1 MSHKSFD
8 SKQIDSLTQAIL
20 ASYQDDMGTNFIDV
34 KNLPVRDKILF
45 VLNSLMELL
54 FPGYT
59 GKRPVSSE
67 NIRSIVQEI
76 LVMVRRELA
85 DQIEL
90 ALRFNCKL
98 KECPACDCRILAG
111 ECCEKL
117 LNQIPDIRQML
128 KEDVQAAFDGDPA
141 AKAPEEIV
149 LSYPHLCAI
158 AIHRVAHELYRMDIP
173 LIPRMMAEYAHS
185 QTGIDIHP
193 GAQVG
198 RRFFIDHGT
207 GVVIGETAVIGNNVK
222 IYQGVTLGA
231 VSFPKDE
238 QGNIIRGKKRH
249 PTLEDDVTVYAEAT
263 ILGDIV
269 IGKGA
274 VIGGNVWIRE
284 SVPPGAVVTIA
295 KPESL
300 YVTRGRRKT
309 AEKNSE

>member
-85 DQIEL
+85 EQIEL

-117 LNQIPDIRQML
+117 LNQIPEIRQML

-238 QGNIIRGKKRH
+238 HGNIIRGKKRH

>member
-90 ALRFNCKL
+90 ALRFNCKF

>member
-1 MSHKSFD
+1 MPYKSFD
-8 SKQIDSLTQAIL
+8 SKQIDHLTQAIL

-67 NIRSIVQEI
+67 NIRSIIQEI

-85 DQIEL
+85 DQMEL
-90 ALRFNCKL
+90 ALRFSCKL
-98 KECPACDCRILAG
+98 KECPACDCRNLAS

-249 PTLEDDVTVYAEAT
+249 PTLDDAVTVYAEST
-263 ILGDIV
+263 ILGDSI

-284 SVPPGAVVTIA
+284 SVPSGAVVTIA

-300 YVTRGRRKT
+300 YITRGRRKP
-309 AEKNSE
+309 ADKNSE

>member
-238 QGNIIRGKKRH
+238 HGNIIRGKKRH